1 MKSIGLN
8 LIILNLVNVVDL
20 LNNDDIF
27 KVMFNR
33 TDLLCPEFCNGYRL
47 VSCCMCYVQKTRE
60 KLHTL
65 NVVHNA
71 KTEYPTIEKPNV
83 LNIQYQI
90 IHRFKKTKRLPVNI
104 CNFTGLIEIDFSNNE
119 IKSIDN
125 ISCVKSL
132 DVLIM
137 HINRIEY
144 LRNDTFIGMKFLRMI
159 DLSYN
164 NLRHIE
170 PGFLIHM
177 DGSLLNFDVSN
188 NFLTTVDVTNV
199 LWEKQP
205 AFCKTDFSFNEI
217 SSISNELHWTCK
229 RNTQFGYG
237 GMVIFSNNNFSHFP
251 NFSEIGFK
259 NFFLLGKL
267 LDYGFDFRENNWIC
281 DCRIYFFAFKASL
294 VLDKQHRDYFELS
307 CHYPPEFKNILLIDF
322 IKSQTLDRLICN
334 LTIAD
339 RCPPKCRCFY
349 QPGRSRTVV
358 DCLGTGR
365 RKLPSVLPLKTDLEV
380 DFSSNEISSL
390 LNDTG
395 SGNIIYSYSKYISK
409 LDLSNNTIKIIPND
423 LVFKLRNMNLINIS
437 KNKITKIPRTLQTLN
452 PCQIYFGEVVI
463 HCKCKDIWLQNW
475 LPSFHSKCFNNTRV
489 YCKYNNEKV
498 HILNMS
504 KHGFGCRLYNEDIL
518 WLNISLAVTAFIV
531 TVSSVLIYIFR
542 FEIFITVRK
551 ILKYFKKIVVS
562 SNLYAYDVYI
572 SCNEDDATLRHWL
585 TSSFVP
591 HLEDENIRVFLP
603 FRDCELGSP
612 REEEIIDVM
621 SKSLNFVIFLCENYD
636 GSADLW
642 VQKEWKYAWFNYRYD
657 INREI
662 IVINYDTLECK
673 YIAKKYLGAFLK
685 IHDFIDFS
693 KKDKHIKEEVY
704 KSLQHVQGDAFATN
718 RNFNDLNA
726 ARSAIHMDVTYTN
739 IDNEMANLNIKHDD
753 SVDAT

>member
-1 MKSIGLN
+1 MMNSIGLN

-33 TDLLCPEFCNGYRL
+33 TDLLCPVFCNGYRL
-47 VSCCMCYVQKTRE
+47 VSCCMCNVQKTRE
-60 KLHTL
+60 KLQTL

-90 IHRFKKTKRLPVNI
+90 IHIFKKTKRLPVNI
-104 CNFTGLIEIDFSNNE
+104 CNFTGLVEINFSNNE
-119 IKSIDN
+119 IKSID

-137 HINRIEY
+137 RRNRIEY
-144 LRNDTFIGMKFLRMI
+144 LRNDTFFGMKFLRMI

-170 PGFLIHM
+170 PGILIHTA
-177 DGSLLNFDVSN
+177 GSLLNFDVSN
-188 NFLTTVDVTNV
+188 NFLTTVDVTNF

-237 GMVIFSNNNFSHFP
+237 GMIIFSNNNFSHFA

-307 CHYPPEFKNILLIDF
+307 CHYPPEFKNMLLIDF
-322 IKSQTLDRLICN
+322 IKSQTLERLVCN

-339 RCPPKCRCFY
+339 RCPPQCRCFY

-358 DCLGTGR
+358 DCFGTGR
-365 RKLPSVLPLKTDLEV
+365 RKLPSALPLKTDLEV
-380 DFSSNEISSL
+380 DFSSKEISSL

-395 SGNIIYSYSKYISK
+395 SGNMIYSYSKYISK

-423 LVFKLRNMNLINIS
+423 LVFKLRNMNLINVS

-452 PCQIYFGEVVI
+452 PCQIYLGEVVI
-463 HCKCKDIWLQNW
+463 LCKCKDIWLQNW
-475 LPSFHSKCFNNTRV
+475 LPSFHSKCFDNTRV

-504 KHGFGCRLYNEDIL
+504 KHGLGCRLYNEDIL

-591 HLEDENIRVFLP
+591 LLEDENLRVFLP
-603 FRDCELGSP
+603 FRDCE
-612 REEEIIDVM
+612 
-621 SKSLNFVIFLCENYD
+621 
-636 GSADLW
+636 
-642 VQKEWKYAWFNYRYD
+642 
-657 INREI
+657 
-662 IVINYDTLECK
+662 
-673 YIAKKYLGAFLK
+673 
-685 IHDFIDFS
+685 
-693 KKDKHIKEEVY
+693 
-704 KSLQHVQGDAFATN
+704 
-718 RNFNDLNA
+718 
-726 ARSAIHMDVTYTN
+726 
-739 IDNEMANLNIKHDD
+739 
-753 SVDAT
+753 